1 MTDDIDRAQA
11 REAELLADA
20 LRDHARRAGRG
31 WGAVSAEDCGGCGEV
46 IPVARR
52 RAAPCGAGCAV
63 VCGVPGVPGAPGED
77 GGTMTLQIDFWQLL
91 GLLLSGLGALWG
103 VVKMAAAQAQRHQD
117 AAHAQLVG
125 RLDAI
130 EQASRTEAGN
140 WQRVEREILQLKA
153 DLPLN
158 YVRREDYVQ
167 STATI
172 MAKLD
177 AISLRFE
184 NVLLQRG
191 KNHE

>member
-1 MTDDIDRAQA
+1 
-11 REAELLADA
+11 
-20 LRDHARRAGRG
+20 
-31 WGAVSAEDCGGCGEV
+31 
-46 IPVARR
+46 
-52 RAAPCGAGCAV
+52 
-63 VCGVPGVPGAPGED
+63 
-77 GGTMTLQIDFWQLL
+77 MTLQIDFWQLL

-117 AAHAQLVG
+117 AAHAQLVA
-125 RLDAI
+125 RLESI
-130 EQASRTEAGN
+130 EQASRAEAGN

-153 DLPLN
+153 ELPLN

-167 STATI
+167 FAATI

-191 KNHE
+191 KSHE

>member
-1 MTDDIDRAQA
+1 M
-11 REAELLADA
+11 
-20 LRDHARRAGRG
+20 
-31 WGAVSAEDCGGCGEV
+31 
-46 IPVARR
+46 
-52 RAAPCGAGCAV
+52 
-63 VCGVPGVPGAPGED
+63 CGVPEARRKKGKPV
-77 GGTMTLQIDFWQLL
+77 TLQIDFWQLL

-103 VVKMAAAQAQRHQD
+103 VVKVAAAQAQRHQD
-117 AAHAQLVG
+117 AAHAQLVA

-130 EQASRTEAGN
+130 EQASRAEAGN

-153 DLPLN
+153 ELPLN

-184 NVLLQRG
+184 NVLLQRS

>member
-1 MTDDIDRAQA
+1 
-11 REAELLADA
+11 
-20 LRDHARRAGRG
+20 
-31 WGAVSAEDCGGCGEV
+31 
-46 IPVARR
+46 
-52 RAAPCGAGCAV
+52 
-63 VCGVPGVPGAPGED
+63 
-77 GGTMTLQIDFWQLL
+77 MTLQIDFWQLL
-91 GLLLSGLGALWG
+91 GLLISGLGALWG
-103 VVKMAAAQAQRHQD
+103 VVKVAATQAQRHQD
-117 AAHAQLVG
+117 AAHAQLVT
-125 RLDAI
+125 RLESI
-130 EQASRTEAGN
+130 EQASRAEAGN

-153 DLPLN
+153 ELPLN